1 MKDKITLW
9 DLQQEV
15 KEGIDEQ
22 KEKDIGEYYISSDDI
37 QEICDSA
44 IPIYN
49 SDLLD
54 VCNSDLGIGYPD
66 ENIGHDNVYS
76 MITWSIYESLS
87 NHAYEYCNDNDIT
100 IK

>member
-15 KEGIDEQ
+15 EEGIDEQ

-37 QEICDSA
+37 QEICDSV

-54 VCNSDLGIGYPD
+54 VCKSDLGIGYPD

-87 NHAYEYCNDNDIT
+87 NHAHEYCNDNDIT

>member
-54 VCNSDLGIGYPD
+54 VCKSDLGIGYPD